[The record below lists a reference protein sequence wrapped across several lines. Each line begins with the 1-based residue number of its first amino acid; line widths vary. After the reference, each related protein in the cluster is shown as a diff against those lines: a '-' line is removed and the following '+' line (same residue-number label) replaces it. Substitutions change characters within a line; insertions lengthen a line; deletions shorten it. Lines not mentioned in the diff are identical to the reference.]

1 MVLVKPWPIFPWH
14 PSTMLYSTLHELAT
28 LRMALVESSCCYE
41 KKFTSQINFPP
52 HADTNIPTRRIK
64 LHACMIYIY
73 ERRVQANNIAWLGTI
88 STLCLPGTQG
98 HHFVGLLFFT
108 CSRQRQLMFFP
119 RLQARMALFLWRCWN
134 YETSFY
140 FICMQVK
147 ELASKKI
154 QCTIW

>member
-64 LHACMIYIY
+64 LHACMIYTKGAYRLTILHGWELSLLY
-73 ERRVQANNIAWLGTI
+73 ASQVLKDITSLGY
-88 STLCLPGTQG
+88 
-98 HHFVGLLFFT
+98 FFFT